1 LLRRVI
7 FGLLALLLLTGFGL
21 ALLLW
26 FGPVQVGGKR
36 AFLDFMLG
44 RDIQAPT
51 AAQVRERLRPAPGW
65 QVEVYADDVPLARVL
80 RLTSSGDLL
89 VSRTRAGEVTLLL
102 RDANGDGRPDGQRA
116 LLTGLD
122 RPHGL
127 ELHEGWLYVAE
138 TTAVGRVRFD
148 EQRGAMSGEYTRI
161 LTGLTGD
168 GFHLTRTLRLGPD
181 GALYLAQ
188 GSSCNSC
195 VEKDPRRATIMRLA
209 PDGSEATI
217 HASGLRNS
225 VDFDWAPWDGS
236 LYATENSR
244 DLLGDDLPPDEL
256 NRIVAGG
263 FYGWPYLHGR
273 DIVDPELGQANQA
286 EVARAIH
293 PVHGFNAHNAPLGI
307 RFLRASAAVPGYE
320 RAALVALHGSWN
332 RREPDGYKVV
342 SLHWAG
348 DDPVEERDF
357 LTGFLSPDGILGRPS
372 FIEEAADGTVYLSD
386 DYAGVIYRITR
397 TKAAP

>member
-1 LLRRVI
+1 VFKR
-7 FGLLALLLLTGFGL
+7 LLLTFL
-21 ALLLW
+21 AVLAVGALAVVLLLQ
-26 FGPVQVGGKR
+26 FGPVQVGAKR

-44 RDIQAPT
+44 RDIAAPG

-65 QVEVYADDVPLARVL
+65 QVEIYADDVPLARVL
-80 RLTSSGDLL
+80 RLTSRGDLL

-102 RDANGDGRPDGQRA
+102 RDANGDGRPDGQRP

-148 EQRGAMSGEYTRI
+148 QERGLVSGEYTKI

-168 GFHLTRTLRLGPD
+168 GFHLTRTLRRGPD
-181 GALYLAQ
+181 GWLYLAQ

-195 VEKDPRRATIMRLA
+195 VETDPRRATIMRLA
-209 PDGSEATI
+209 TDGSDATI
-217 HASGLRNS
+217 HARGLRNS
-225 VDFDWAPWDGS
+225 VDFDWAPWDGA

-244 DLLGDDLPPDEL
+244 DLLGDDTPPDEL
-256 NRIVAGG
+256 NRIVGGG
-263 FYGWPYLHGR
+263 FYGWPYRHGR
-273 DIVDPELGQANQA
+273 DIVDPELGEANPA
-286 EVARAIH
+286 EVARAIP
-293 PVHGFNAHNAPLGI
+293 PVHDFRAHNAPLGI
-307 RFLRASAAVPGYE
+307 RFLRANASVPGFE

-342 SLHWAG
+342 SLHWT
-348 DDPVEERDF
+348 DDGQVDERDF
-357 LTGFLSPDGILGRPS
+357 LTGFLSPDGILGRPA
-372 FIEEAADGTVYLSD
+372 FIEEAPDGVVYLSD
-386 DYAGVIYRITR
+386 DYAGVIYRISHTV
-397 TKAAP
+397 AAP